1 MTAGPTLTFAAFASD
16 LTCAQLPLP
25 VRQLLPG
32 LFLDY
37 LRVASMGERMPWS
50 RWARDYTTRFGG
62 SGAAPVLFSAARHDP
77 VSAGFLNTTYAGS
90 IDADDT
96 HVGAMLHPG
105 GIVFSAAL
113 AIGQDRRLPGEEV
126 LAAVVAGY
134 EAMIRIALCVQPSH
148 FKRGF
153 QSTATCGGF
162 GAAVAAAR
170 LLFRGADRAR
180 RTAETIGLVASFS
193 SGLAQFYH
201 SGSTVK
207 RIHAAHATKEGLH
220 AALLA
225 EAGFSGPVDI
235 LEGKDGFAKAYA
247 DRVDFSP
254 LLTGL
259 GVNYRIL
266 EVAVKP
272 HASSARLLSAI
283 EATTELCRRHS
294 IRVQDVA
301 GIRLGVPSVIMG
313 RLTLNDP
320 GDLQAAQVSA
330 PFCVA
335 MTVNRCLS
343 AGDGFAFGVEDF
355 ETGLGEAAVKDLARR
370 VECVLD
376 DEVEQTSTVESVGAK
391 VTLRLNSGAEHTA
404 FVRAPKGS
412 VSRPFTADEHVLRA
426 RFELGKRYNA
436 VRCDELIAM
445 ACDLAALSDVSAM
458 ARVLA

>member
-1 MTAGPTLTFAAFASD
+1 MTMGPTLAFAAFASD

-113 AIGQDRRLPGEEV
+113 AIGQDRRLPGEDV

-180 RTAETIGLVASFS
+180 RTAETIGLAASFS

-235 LEGKDGFAKAYA
+235 
-247 DRVDFSP
+247 
-254 LLTGL
+254 
-259 GVNYRIL
+259 N
-266 EVAVKP
+266 
-272 HASSARLLSAI
+272 
-283 EATTELCRRHS
+283 
-294 IRVQDVA
+294 
-301 GIRLGVPSVIMG
+301 
-313 RLTLNDP
+313 P

-335 MTVNRCLS
+335 MTVMRCLS
-343 AGDGFAFGVEDF
+343 AGEGFAFGVEDF
-355 ETGLGEAAVKDLARR
+355 ETGLGDAAVTELTRR

-376 DEVEQTSTVESVGAK
+376 DEVERTSTVESVGAK

-412 VSRPFTADEHVLRA
+412 ASRPFTADEHVLRA
-426 RFELGKRYNA
+426 RYELGKRYDA
-436 VRCDELIAM
+436 VRCDELISM
-445 ACDLAALSDVSAM
+445 ARDLGVLRDVSAL